1 MSLRNSS
8 FRKLLSSSS
17 STEANISCASCLA
30 SLNLLNYSKRSYT
43 QSLMMRTKPPLPL
56 DDQYHNKLS
65 FRHLQ
70 SSASQ
75 RFVKQ
80 STTLDMPVVN
90 APQQTLELLDLENFD
105 SESAASLF
113 GPGSTCLFL
122 NEFYEPAFPV
132 CSLKSHSILPLVDGE
147 KEIVRE
153 INFALWDSHT
163 DKMLSMQASYG
174 QQKKAQ
180 SIRVVIN
187 RKNYMDWIVKTLP
200 VLEERKT
207 VIKNQAAGVE
217 SQNIDFIIETMK
229 WQLNEYE
236 QCLLNSEPP
245 TSTSTHEQTGN
256 EPKEVKYEVLF
267 FTVKDDAILKKLIK
281 QLWKQQKEPIDTK
294 DFSSHDLSLRINNH
308 NIVINS
314 SRQDIWEKI
323 NDVFII
329 EEFDGQ
335 GHISKY
341 FERHNNITKGE
352 IEHIRSTVHTIM
364 QAYNSKLLRENSCL
378 DLLDLFHGVLYCQS
392 GADRKIRVDTPEE
405 ITSARR
411 FYWWAQK
418 IATLNI

>member
-1 MSLRNSS
+1 MMLRHSS
-8 FRKLLSSSS
+8 STTQFLFRKLLSSSRNS
-17 STEANISCASCLA
+17 KRQLQNSSCL
-30 SLNLLNYSKRSYT
+30 KRNYT
-43 QSLMMRTKPPLPL
+43 QSLMIRSTPLPL

-70 SSASQ
+70 STSHQ

-90 APQQTLELLDLENFD
+90 APQATLELLDLDNFD
-105 SESAASLF
+105 SETAETLF
-113 GPGSTCLFL
+113 GSSPCLFL

-132 CSLKSHSILPLVDGE
+132 CSLKNRSILPLTDGE
-147 KEIVRE
+147 KEIVCE

-180 SIRVVIN
+180 SIRVVIH
-187 RKNYMDWIVKTLP
+187 RKNYMEWIKKALP
-200 VLEERKT
+200 ILEERRQ
-207 VIKNQAAGVE
+207 VIEKQAAGVE
-217 SQNIDFIIETMK
+217 SQNINSIIETMK

-236 QCLLNSEPP
+236 QCLHSEAEA
-245 TSTSTHEQTGN
+245 SSASSHEQTGK
-256 EPKEVKYEVLF
+256 EPKEVQYEVIF
-267 FTVKDDAILKKLIK
+267 FTIKDDAILKKFIK
-281 QLWKQQKEPIDTK
+281 QIWKQQKEPIDTK
-294 DFSSHDLSLRINNH
+294 DFTSHDLSLRINNH

-341 FERHNNITKGE
+341 FERHNHITKAE

-392 GADRKIRVDTPEE
+392 GADRKIRVNTPEE
-405 ITSARR
+405 ISSARR

-418 IATLNI
+418 IATLNIKPLP